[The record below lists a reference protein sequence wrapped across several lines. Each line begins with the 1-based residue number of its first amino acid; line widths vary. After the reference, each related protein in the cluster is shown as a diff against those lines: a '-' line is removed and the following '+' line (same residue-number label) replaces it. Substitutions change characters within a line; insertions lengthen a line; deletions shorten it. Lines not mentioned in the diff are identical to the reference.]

1 MEIALPP
8 LRDRR
13 EDIPYLSAAF
23 VKEFADA
30 VQEAAHRHQ
39 SPAPSA
45 CCRTRPW
52 PGNVREL
59 RNTLERACM
68 LERDPPAHRARA
80 AVGDGRESS
89 DRPDAASAPGGSGGA
104 TSADPEL
111 NLDTVQGAL
120 QRAGG
125 NKSAA
130 ARALGVSRRAFYR
143 RLDSLGIR

>member
-1 MEIALPP
+1 MGI
-8 LRDRR
+8 
-13 EDIPYLSAAF
+13 
-23 VKEFADA
+23 
-30 VQEAAHRHQ
+30 
-39 SPAPSA
+39 SPGAERVLQNS
-45 CCRTRPW
+45 PW

-68 LERDPPAHRARA
+68 LSETHLLTERELQSAMGANRATAQTPRPHPAAQGAPRPP
-80 AVGDGRESS
+80 
-89 DRPDAASAPGGSGGA
+89 
-104 TSADPEL
+104 TPEL